1 MRRRLESMIVLL
13 GGLLLGWVGPAAA
26 QLQGQTIRIAIGAP
40 LTGGTASFGIEMKN
54 AVELALKEQNAAGGV
69 LGARVEARVVDD
81 EASDAKGQAV
91 ATGLCGD
98 PTILAVVGHVNSNVS
113 ISASNVYAGCGLV
126 MLTPM
131 SSNPAVTD
139 RGLPNVFRLTN
150 RDDHKGPALA
160 AYLYRKLGK
169 RRAVVIDD
177 QTAYGKGLADLFAGT
192 FARLNGTVVARRTVK
207 VGDRDFQ
214 ALLAGLPP
222 DFDVLFFGGIAEA
235 AYVLKQM
242 RDKGVNQLFACG
254 DGCWNVK
261 GFIQPAEGAA
271 TRGEG
276 VIVLSA
282 APAVGRVPGSAAFAE
297 RYTKRFG
304 PIANYAVSSYDAAR
318 LVLLAIERAANPKGG
333 LPTRTDVMSALRNLR
348 YQGIAYAR
356 PVEWDSKGDN
366 VAAVIFLNTVE
377 GDRFKEIGDYPRR
390 HDELRMTGY

>member
-1 MRRRLESMIVLL
+1 MRRRLQTIIVLL
-13 GGLLLGWVGPAAA
+13 GGLLSGWVGIAAA

-40 LTGGTASFGIEMKN
+40 LTGGAASFGIEMKN
-54 AVELALKEQNAAGGV
+54 AVELALEEQNAGGGL

-81 EASDAKGQAV
+81 EASDARGQAV
-91 ATGLCGD
+91 ATSLCGD
-98 PTILAVVGHVNSNVS
+98 PTVLAVVGHVNSNVS
-113 ISASNVYAGCGLV
+113 ISASSVYAGCGLV

-160 AYLYRKLGK
+160 AYLYRKLSK

-177 QTAYGKGLADLFAGT
+177 QTACGKGLADLFAGT
-192 FARLNGTVVARRTVK
+192 FARLGGTVVARPVVK

-235 AYVLKQM
+235 AYLLKQM
-242 RDKGVNQLFACG
+242 RDKGLNQLFACG

-282 APAVGRVPGSAAFAE
+282 APAVGRVPGSGAFAE

-304 PIANYAVSSYDAAR
+304 PIANYAVNSYDAAR
-318 LVLLAIERAANPKGG
+318 LVLVAIRRAADAKGA
-333 LPTRTDVMSALRNLR
+333 LPTRTDVMSALRTLR

-356 PVEWDSKGDN
+356 PVEWDTKGDN
-366 VAAVIFLNTVE
+366 MAAVIFLNTVE
-377 GDRFKEIGDYPRR
+377 GDQFKEIG
-390 HDELRMTGY
+390 EITGGAVLN

>member
-1 MRRRLESMIVLL
+1 MVMQQRGGSAMRRHLHTTIVLL
-13 GGLLLGWVGPAAA
+13 GGFLLGWVAPAAA

-40 LTGGTASFGIEMKN
+40 LTGGAASFGIEMKN
-54 AVELALKEQNAAGGV
+54 AVELA
-69 LGARVEARVVDD
+69 
-81 EASDAKGQAV
+81 V
-91 ATGLCGD
+91 ATGFCGD
-98 PTILAVVGHVNSNVS
+98 PTVLAVVGHVNSNVS
-113 ISASNVYAGCGLV
+113 TSASNVYAGCGLA

-150 RDDHKGPALA
+150 RDDHKGPGLA
-160 AYLYRKLGK
+160 TYLYRKLGK
-169 RRAVVIDD
+169 RRAVVVDD
-177 QTAYGKGLADLFAGT
+177 QTAYGKGLADLFAAA
-192 FARLNGTVVARRTVK
+192 FATLGGTVVARPTVK
-207 VGDRDFQ
+207 VGERDFQ

-242 RDKGVNQLFACG
+242 RDKELNQLFACG

-261 GFIQPAEGAA
+261 SFIQPAEGAA

-282 APAVGRVPGSAAFAE
+282 APAVGRVPGSGAFAE

-304 PIANYAVSSYDAAR
+304 PIANYAVNSYDSAR
-318 LVLLAIERAANPKGG
+318 LVLLTIERAAATKGG
-333 LPTRTDVMSALRNLR
+333 LPTRADVIGALRSLR

-356 PVEWDSKGDN
+356 PIEWDAKGDN
-366 VAAVIFLNTVE
+366 MAAVIFLNIVE
-377 GDRFKEIGDYPRR
+377 GDRFKEIGEITRSEMR
-390 HDELRMTGY
+390 

>member
-1 MRRRLESMIVLL
+1 MRRHLHTTIVLL
-13 GGLLLGWVGPAAA
+13 GGLLLGWVAPAAA

-40 LTGGTASFGIEMKN
+40 LTGGAASFGIEMKN
-54 AVELALKEQNAAGGV
+54 AVELAVEEQNAAGGV
-69 LGARVEARVVDD
+69 LGARVEARVADD
-81 EASDAKGQAV
+81 EASDAKGQTV
-91 ATGLCGD
+91 ATGFCGD
-98 PTILAVVGHVNSNVS
+98 PTVLAVVGHVNSNVS
-113 ISASNVYAGCGLV
+113 TSASNVYAGCGLA

-150 RDDHKGPALA
+150 RDDHKGPGLA
-160 AYLYRKLGK
+160 TYLYRKLGK

-192 FARLNGTVVARRTVK
+192 FARLGGTVVARRAVK

-242 RDKGVNQLFACG
+242 RDKGLNQLFACG

-261 GFIQPAEGAA
+261 GFIQPAEGAS

-304 PIANYAVSSYDAAR
+304 PIANYAVNSYDAAR
-318 LVLLAIERAANPKGG
+318 LVLLAIERAAGASGG
-333 LPTRTDVMSALRNLR
+333 LPTRAAVIGALRSLH

-356 PVEWDSKGDN
+356 PVEWDAKGDN
-366 VAAVIFLNTVE
+366 MAAVIFLNTVD
-377 GDRFKEIGDYPRR
+377 GDRFKEVGEITRDGLPN
-390 HDELRMTGY
+390 

>member
-1 MRRRLESMIVLL
+1 MRRRLQTIIVLL
-13 GGLLLGWVGPAAA
+13 GGLLSGWVGIAAA

-40 LTGGTASFGIEMKN
+40 LTGGAASFGIEMKH
-54 AVELALKEQNAAGGV
+54 AVELALEEQNAGGGL

-81 EASDAKGQAV
+81 EASDARGQAV
-91 ATGLCGD
+91 ATSLCGD
-98 PTILAVVGHVNSNVS
+98 PTVLAVVGHVNSNVS
-113 ISASNVYAGCGLV
+113 ISASSVYAGCGLV

-160 AYLYRKLGK
+160 AYLYRKLSK

-192 FARLNGTVVARRTVK
+192 FARLGGTVVARPVVK

-235 AYVLKQM
+235 AYLLKQM
-242 RDKGVNQLFACG
+242 RDKGLNQLFACG

-282 APAVGRVPGSAAFAE
+282 APAVGRVPGSGAFAE
-297 RYTKRFG
+297 RYTKQFG
-304 PIANYAVSSYDAAR
+304 PIANYAVNSYDAAR
-318 LVLLAIERAANPKGG
+318 LVLVAIRRAADAKGA
-333 LPTRTDVMSALRNLR
+333 LPTRTDVMSALRTLR

-356 PVEWDSKGDN
+356 PVEWDTKGDN
-366 VAAVIFLNTVE
+366 MAAVIFLNTVE
-377 GDRFKEIGDYPRR
+377 GGQFKEIG
-390 HDELRMTGY
+390 EITGGAALN

>member
-1 MRRRLESMIVLL
+1 MIRRRRHPILPYTILLGGVLL
-13 GGLLLGWVGPAAA
+13 GWTGPAWP
-26 QLQGQTIRIAIGAP
+26 QLQGQTIRIGVGAP
-40 LTGGTASFGIEMKN
+40 LTGGAASFGREMSN
-54 AVELALKEQNAAGGV
+54 AVELALEEQNAAGGL

-81 EASDAKGQAV
+81 EASETKGQAL
-91 ATGLCGD
+91 AAGLCGD

-113 ISASNVYAGCGLV
+113 ISASSVYAGCGLT

-139 RGLPNVFRLTN
+139 RGLPNVFRLTG
-150 RDDHKGPALA
+150 RDDHKGPGLA

-192 FARLNGTVVARRTVK
+192 FGRLGGTLVARHAVK

-235 AYVLKQM
+235 PYVVKQM
-242 RDKGVNQLFACG
+242 RERELSQLFACG
-254 DGCWNVK
+254 DGCWNIK

-271 TRGEG
+271 TKGEG

-297 RYTKRFG
+297 RYAKRFG
-304 PIANYAVSSYDAAR
+304 PIANYAVNSYDAAR
-318 LVLLAIERAANPKGG
+318 LVLLAIEQAARAKRG
-333 LPTRTDVMSALRNLR
+333 LPTRSEVMGALRSLR
-348 YQGIAYAR
+348 YQGIAYPQ
-356 PVEWDSKGDN
+356 PVEWDTKGDN
-366 VAAVIFLNTVE
+366 MAAVIFLNVVE
-377 GDRFKEIGDYPRR
+377 GDRFREIGEIARGDASN
-390 HDELRMTGY
+390 

>member
-1 MRRRLESMIVLL
+1 MRRLLHTTMVLL
-13 GGLLLGWVGPAAA
+13 GGLLLGWVTPAAA

-40 LTGGTASFGIEMKN
+40 LTGGAASFGVEMKN
-54 AVELALKEQNAAGGV
+54 AVELAVEEQNAAGGV

-81 EASDAKGQAV
+81 EASDVKGQTV
-91 ATGLCGD
+91 AMGFCGD
-98 PTILAVVGHVNSNVS
+98 PAVLAVVGHVNSNVS
-113 ISASNVYAGCGLV
+113 TSASNVYARCALA

-150 RDDHKGPALA
+150 RDDHKGPGLA
-160 AYLYRKLGK
+160 TYLYRKLGK

-177 QTAYGKGLADLFAGT
+177 QTAYGKGLADLVAGT
-192 FARLNGTVVARRTVK
+192 FARLGGTVVARRAVK

-242 RDKGVNQLFACG
+242 RDKGLNQLFACG

-261 GFIQPAEGAA
+261 SFIQPVEGAA

-282 APAVGRVPGSAAFAE
+282 APAVGRVPGSGAFAE

-304 PIANYAVSSYDAAR
+304 PIANYAVNSYDAAR
-318 LVLLAIERAANPKGG
+318 LVLLAVERAASTRGG
-333 LPTRTDVMSALRNLR
+333 LPTRADVIGALRSLR

-356 PVEWDSKGDN
+356 PVEWDAKGDN
-366 VAAVIFLNTVE
+366 TAAVIFLNIVE
-377 GDRFKEIGDYPRR
+377 GDRFKEVGEITREGPPN
-390 HDELRMTGY
+390 

>member
-1 MRRRLESMIVLL
+1 MPRYACAIIVLL
-13 GGLLLGWVGPAAA
+13 GGFLLWAGPARA
-26 QLQGQTIRIAIGAP
+26 QLRGQTIRIAIGAP
-40 LTGGTASFGIEMKN
+40 LTGGAASFGIEMKN
-54 AVELALKEQNAAGGV
+54 AVELALEEQNAAGGL

-81 EASDAKGQAV
+81 EASDAKGQAQ
-91 ATGLCGD
+91 ASSLCQD
-98 PTILAVVGHVNSNVS
+98 PTVLAVVGHVNSNVS
-113 ISASNVYAGCGLV
+113 TSASNVYAGCGLA

-150 RDDHKGPALA
+150 RDDHKGPGLA
-160 AYLYRKLGK
+160 GYLYRKLGK

-177 QTAYGKGLADLFAGT
+177 QTVYGKGLADLFAET
-192 FARLNGTVVARRTVK
+192 FARLSGSVVARRAVK

-222 DFDVLFFGGIAEA
+222 GFDVLFFGGIAEA

-242 RDKGVNQLFACG
+242 RERGLNQLFACG

-271 TRGEG
+271 TKGEG

-282 APAVGRVPGSAAFAE
+282 APAVGQVPGSAAFAE

-304 PIANYAVSSYDAAR
+304 PIANYAVNSYDAAR
-318 LVLLAIERAANPKGG
+318 LVLRAIEQAMGAKQG
-333 LPTRTDVMSALRNLR
+333 LPTRTDVIGALRGLR

-356 PVEWDSKGDN
+356 PVEWDAKGDN
-366 VAAVIFLNTVE
+366 VAAVIFVNIVE
-377 GDRFKEIGDYPRR
+377 GDRFKEVGEITRSDGPN
-390 HDELRMTGY
+390 

>member
-1 MRRRLESMIVLL
+1 MRAFS
-13 GGLLLGWVGPAAA
+13 
-26 QLQGQTIRIAIGAP
+26 
-40 LTGGTASFGIEMKN
+40 N
-54 AVELALKEQNAAGGV
+54 ELAPQCWASLSPWQTFSDSSSAYSKTSNDSPPAGV
-69 LGARVEARVVDD
+69 LGARVEARVADD

-91 ATGLCGD
+91 ATGFCGD
-98 PTILAVVGHVNSNVS
+98 PTVLAVVGHVNSNVS
-113 ISASNVYAGCGLV
+113 TSASNVYAGCGLA

-150 RDDHKGPALA
+150 RDDHKGPGLA

-192 FARLNGTVVARRTVK
+192 FARLGGTVVARRVVK

-222 DFDVLFFGGIAEA
+222 EFDVLFFGGIAEA

-242 RDKGVNQLFACG
+242 RDKGLNQLFACG

-271 TRGEG
+271 TRGE
-276 VIVLSA
+276 VI
-282 APAVGRVPGSAAFAE
+282 G
-297 RYTKRFG
+297 
-304 PIANYAVSSYDAAR
+304 AR
-318 LVLLAIERAANPKGG
+318 R
-333 LPTRTDVMSALRNLR
+333 SLR

-356 PVEWDSKGDN
+356 PIEWDAKGDN
-366 VAAVIFLNTVE
+366 MAAVIFLNIVD
-377 GDRFKEIGDYPRR
+377 GDRFKEIGEIMRDGLPN
-390 HDELRMTGY
+390 